1 MNVLVINSGSS
12 SLKYQ
17 LIDMQTEQV
26 LGAGLCER
34 IGMDGRIIHKTGGE
48 KKVYDLPL
56 GNHTEALSKVIQL
69 LCEGERPV
77 IGSKEEIAAIGH
89 RIATLSSDKPM
100 SVVLDDQILSEIEA
114 TVEMAPLHVPAMVGG
129 IKACRAVF
137 GNDFFQVVVSDT
149 GFHNTI
155 PLKAQIYGIPY
166 EYYEKYGLRRLGYHG
181 TSHRYVAAECAKR
194 LGRDITELKIIT
206 CHLGNGSSV
215 SAIKGGVSIDNS
227 MGYTPLEGVMM
238 GTRCGS
244 IDPMLIPI
252 IAKKENLSLDEVMY
266 ILQNRSG
273 LLGVSGISSD
283 DRDIRQ
289 AAAEGNPRAILA
301 RDALRYQV
309 KKYIGAYTAAL
320 GGLDALVFTGGI
332 GENSDELRRD
342 VCADLEQL
350 GIILDPAKNDGK
362 RGEGEISAD
371 NSPVRVWVIPTNEEL
386 MIAREARSLYLQ
398 RGLQH

>member
-1 MNVLVINSGSS
+1 MNILVINAGSS

-34 IGMDGRIIHKTGGE
+34 IGIDGRIIHKAGGE

-56 GNHTEALSKVIQL
+56 GDHTEALRQVIEL
-69 LCEGERPV
+69 LCGGGCAV
-77 IGSKEEIAAIGH
+77 IGCKSEIAAVGH
-89 RIATLSSDKPM
+89 RIATYRSDKPM
-100 SVVLDDQILSEIEA
+100 SVVVNDRVIEEVEA
-114 TVEMAPLHVPAMVGG
+114 TVELAPLHVPAMVGG

-137 GNDFFQVVVSDT
+137 GEDFFQVAVSDT
-149 GFHNTI
+149 GYHNTI

-194 LGRDITELKIIT
+194 LGKDLSSLKMIT
-206 CHLGNGSSV
+206 CHLGNGSSI
-215 SAIKGGVSIDNS
+215 SAIDGGVSIDNS

-238 GTRCGS
+238 GTRSGS

-252 IAKKENLSLDEVMY
+252 IAKKEGLTLDEVMQV
-266 ILQNRSG
+266 LQQRSG
-273 LLGVSGISSD
+273 LLGVSGVSSD
-283 DRDIRQ
+283 DRDVCQ
-289 AAAEGNPRAILA
+289 AADEGNPRAVLA

-332 GENSDELRRD
+332 GENSDELRQD
-342 VCADLEQL
+342 VCANLEQL
-350 GIILDPAKNDGK
+350 GIRLDPAKNGGK

-371 NSPVRVWVIPTNEEL
+371 GSQVRVWVIPTNEEL
-386 MIAREARSLYLQ
+386 MIARETHALYLAQ
-398 RGLQH
+398 GQ